1 VEPCPL
7 LAFSSCFYL
16 DLTLRT
22 RYSIK
27 EDFFNM
33 KYVND
38 ILFNNRGMYLQSA
51 PVEEVNHHYVYDHP
65 SEFEFSEYVPFT

>member
-1 VEPCPL
+1 
-7 LAFSSCFYL
+7 
-16 DLTLRT
+16 
-22 RYSIK
+22 
-27 EDFFNM
+27 M